1 MEQFKL
7 YSVSDEYIEWL
18 RKDFPNVYSNKI
30 NFRKHIRKYL
40 GVALQIGRYNYY
52 VPMSSPKDSDYQVAG
67 ATKVIKKSIVP
78 IIRIVT
84 KNSDGKKELKGTL
97 RISHMIPVPESELE
111 LYDLENESDDRYKD
125 LVQQEMIFIRKSREK
140 IASNAKLLYKQK
152 VANDTT
158 AGYVKSALDYQ
169 ALEVL
174 CELFEEHKLNVDVSA
189 NSEVEKW

>member
-7 YSVSDEYIEWL
+7 YSVSDEYVEWL

-30 NFRKHIRKYL
+30 NSRTHTRKYL
-40 GVALQIGRYNYY
+40 GVVLQIGRYNYY
-52 VPMSSPKDSDYQVAG
+52 VPMSSPEDSDYQIAG

-78 IIRIVT
+78 IIRIVV
-84 KNSDGKKELKGTL
+84 KNSAGEKELKGTV

-111 LYDLENESDDRYKD
+111 LYDLENESDDTYKD
-125 LVQQEMIFIRKSREK
+125 LVQNEMIFIRKSREK

-152 VANDTT
+152 AANDTT

-169 ALEVL
+169 ALEGL
-174 CELFEEHKLNVDVSA
+174 CDLFKEYKMNADVDR
-189 NSEVEKW
+189 NSEAKSQ